1 MTTGRARP
9 PQTSARPTPP
19 RPPKGHPV
27 TATVQAAPPALTA
40 TELAVLERAANGD
53 TYAVIAKA
61 LGYQEKSVSKMALR
75 LARKLGANNIT
86 HAVFL
91 ACRLGVLDPRRRHG
105 DHAGFVAHVRRGE
118 EPCSSCRAGEREYKA
133 SRRAA
138 RKSGGGPA
146 TGSPN
151 AGILGIATGGQ
162 EGSPAGRAP

>member
-1 MTTGRARP
+1 M
-9 PQTSARPTPP
+9 
-19 RPPKGHPV
+19 
-27 TATVQAAPPALTA
+27 
-40 TELAVLERAANGD
+40 LERAANGD